1 VLEDIFLRCDQEGS
15 QATTTFHLTPIVVVV
30 GPNGSGKS
38 LLLRELE
45 TFFIPRHLWGISER
59 VLVDRVTLNVD
70 WEAVRT
76 DSYVFTEDEQNKRQ
90 WGTTGTFQAFK
101 FDPRIQGEQRF
112 NAIGLD
118 QITQAAA
125 GNVGILEQVMA
136 NLLAVYTI
144 RLDGRTRFQLISPRS
159 TDDLQAR
166 PTSHLSVIFR
176 NPAVRLT
183 VRRLVYDAFGTYFV
197 IDPTA
202 IQQLRIRLS
211 TCPPSRDE
219 EEQSLTEEARRFHAA
234 AQLIENC
241 SDGVQAYTGIMCAM
255 CAGSYKLTLI
265 DEPEAFLHP
274 PLARRLGRETARLA
288 GENGGQLL
296 AATHSSDFLLGCVE
310 SGWPVT
316 VLRMSYVNR
325 SAQPR
330 LVDPQQLLRFL
341 KHPLFRSANVVSGL
355 FHDGVVVTESDND
368 RAFYSE
374 IYGRLRQEELG
385 LPDILFLNAQN
396 KQTAREIFG
405 PLRRFGV
412 PAAVVFDIDIIKD
425 RFSETLDAAQVP
437 TPSRAPWG
445 QWRSAVKDAFVAADI
460 DMKQPYALNRLP
472 SDTQT
477 AANDL
482 FDQLDQYGVFVV
494 RNGELEAWLASVGIT
509 AKKTDWAVAMLER
522 LGEPKGSTAYIPTG
536 DDDVRRFV
544 RDIAVWVRSP
554 ARKGT

>member
-1 VLEDIFLRCDQEGS
+1 VLEDIFLRCGQEGC

-45 TFFIPRHLWGISER
+45 TFFIPRHMWGISER

-70 WEAVRT
+70 WEVVRS
-76 DSYVFTEDEQNKRQ
+76 DSHVFTEDEQNKRQ
-90 WGTTGTFQAFK
+90 WGATGTFQAFR

-112 NAIGLD
+112 AAIGTD

-144 RLDGRTRFQLISPRS
+144 RLDGRTRFQLISPRN

-288 GENGGQLL
+288 GENGRQLL

-316 VLRMSYVNR
+316 VLRMGYVNR
-325 SAQPR
+325 SAQPK
-330 LVDPQQLLRFL
+330 LVDPQQLVRFL

-374 IYGRLRQEELG
+374 IHGRLRQEELG

-412 PAAVVFDIDIIKD
+412 PAAAVFDIDIIKD

-445 QWRSAVKDAFVAADI
+445 QWRSAVKDAFVVADI

-472 SDTQT
+472 GDTQT

-494 RNGELEAWLASVGIT
+494 RNGELEAWLASAGIT

-522 LGEPKGSTAYIPTG
+522 LGESKDSTAYIPTG
-536 DDDVRRFV
+536 DDDVWRFV
-544 RDIAVWVRSP
+544 RDIAAWVRSP